1 MSLFPSLARRGPALT
16 APADLAAEMPSA
28 APTSLAVAVA
38 CGRCGG
44 ATERPA
50 DFPARGKVWALC
62 TACQATR
69 TMAEIDGIS
78 LALAVIRDAL
88 GVMLDPM
95 ERTHVEYAET
105 PGNCP
110 ADRLT
115 MQGES
120 PDDAPGPERWWWLD
134 LHGMRLSAE
143 GFRRAHQPRR
153 APGMYP
159 CADCGQSHSVA
170 WHQGANGVIC
180 DDCQHRRENLP
191 PGGDIT
197 QDFAERLAD
206 VAIGAIL
213 GRDPVTFTARMLAG
227 HPDRF
232 ELMPRAAERPG
243 YGPTDR
249 DRVPWHFVSDAERE
263 RLAAGWAAARER
275 AERAE
280 RGGVGVMGD
289 PGRPV
294 VERIEPDGTVREE
307 YVPTV
312 RDQIARFEAEAQ
324 SRRERAE
331 KHMEKCAQCRAEG
344 AYNEF
349 NHPSLHDRYAG
360 FRMPV
365 SPIGAPVEDD

>member
-1 MSLFPSLARRGPALT
+1 MGIFTRTSPEATETAAGTRPAAPALAPSLPA
-16 APADLAAEMPSA
+16 
-28 APTSLAVAVA
+28 AVA

-44 ATERPA
+44 VTQCPA

-88 GVMLDPM
+88 GVTLDPM

-120 PDDAPGPERWWWLD
+120 PDDAPGPGRWWWLD
-134 LHGMRLSAE
+134 LHDMRLSAE
-143 GFRRAHQPRR
+143 RFRRAHQPRR
-153 APGMYP
+153 APGGYP
-159 CADCGQSHSVA
+159 CTDCGQSHAVA
-170 WHQGANGVIC
+170 WHQGAHGVIC

-191 PGGDIT
+191 PGGDLS
-197 QDFAERLAD
+197 QDYAERLAD
-206 VAIGAIL
+206 VTIAVII
-213 GRDPVTFTARMLAG
+213 GRDPVTFTARALAAQ
-227 HPDRF
+227 PDRF

-249 DRVPWHFVSDAERE
+249 DLVPWHFLSDAERE
-263 RLAAGWAAARER
+263 RLAVGWDAARER

-280 RGGVGVMGD
+280 RGGVGVMRD
-289 PGRPV
+289 PGPPV
-294 VERIEPDGTVREE
+294 VERIDPDGTVREE
-307 YVPTV
+307 AVPTV
-312 RDQIARFEAEAQ
+312 RDQIARFEAESQ
-324 SRRERAE
+324 SRRESEA
-331 KHMEKCAQCRAEG
+331 KHLERCARCRAEG
-344 AYNEF
+344 AYNVF
-349 NHPSLHDRYAG
+349 NHDGPRAY
-360 FRMPV
+360 RMPV
-365 SPIGAPVEDD
+365 SSIFSPVTED